1 MPIHTNTEQPY
12 QPFTKVTSELSA
24 LAFRPSVYGLIQRG
38 DKLCVCRTHAE
49 TLWLPGGGVDSG
61 ERLQEALAREI
72 REETKLTNINIGKLI
87 GVYENIFKTFH
98 AHMFIYQCSTNEA
111 ELAEGDAIEDQEIA
125 QLEWLTLEEI
135 RRERFHDL
143 HDELMALVED
153 VMKES
158 AI

>member
-12 QPFTKVTSELSA
+12 QQFTKVTTEISA
-24 LAFRPSVYGLIQRG
+24 LTFRPTVYGLIQRG
-38 DKLCVCRTHAE
+38 SKLCLCRSHTG

-72 REETKLTNINIGKLI
+72 HEETKLKHVSIGKLV
-87 GVYENIFKTFH
+87 GVYENFIKSFH
-98 AHMFIYQCSTNEA
+98 AHIFIYQCSTNDV
-111 ELAEGDAIEDQEIA
+111 ELAEGNAIEDQEIA

-143 HDELMALVED
+143 HDGLMALVED
-153 VMKES
+153 VMKENT
-158 AI
+158 I